1 LKPALAP
8 YAALKKPK
16 HLVSKFPITTM
27 REFDAQQLEH
37 HLKNTDSCP
46 LLLDVRQDWEYD
58 ICRLE
63 DSLLIPMAQIPAE
76 LNELDKDRETVVI
89 CHHGIRSRQIGYYLE
104 QAGFT
109 NVINL
114 NGGLDAWARII
125 DKNMAT
131 Y

>member
-1 LKPALAP
+1 
-8 YAALKKPK
+8 
-16 HLVSKFPITTM
+16 M
-27 REFDAQQLEH
+27 REFDAQQLEL
-37 HLKNTDSCP
+37 HLKDNGSCP

-58 ICRLE
+58 ICHLQG
-63 DSLLIPMAQIPAE
+63 SLLIPMAQIPTE
-76 LNELDKDRETVVI
+76 LDELDKDRETVVI

-104 QAGFT
+104 QAGFD

-114 NGGLDAWARII
+114 KGGLNAWAKII

>member
-1 LKPALAP
+1 
-8 YAALKKPK
+8 
-16 HLVSKFPITTM
+16 M
-27 REFDAQQLEH
+27 REFNAQQLEL
-37 HLKNTDSCP
+37 HLKDNGSCP

-58 ICRLE
+58 ICHLQG
-63 DSLLIPMAQIPAE
+63 SLLIPMAQIPTE
-76 LNELDKDRETVVI
+76 LDELDKDRETVVI

-104 QAGFT
+104 QAGFD

-114 NGGLDAWARII
+114 KGGLNAWAKII

>member
-1 LKPALAP
+1 
-8 YAALKKPK
+8 
-16 HLVSKFPITTM
+16 M
-27 REFDAQQLEH
+27 REFDALQLEQY
-37 HLKNTDSCP
+37 LKHAGAPP
-46 LLLDVRQDWEYD
+46 LLLDVRQNWEYD

-63 DSLLIPMAQIPAE
+63 DSQLIPMGQIPAQ
-76 LNELDKDRETVVI
+76 LDELDKDRETVVI

-104 QAGFT
+104 QAGFD

-114 NGGLDAWARII
+114 KGGLDAWAKII

>member
-1 LKPALAP
+1 
-8 YAALKKPK
+8 
-16 HLVSKFPITTM
+16 M
-27 REFDAQQLEH
+27 REFDAQQLEL
-37 HLKNTDSCP
+37 HLKDNGSCP

-58 ICRLE
+58 ICHLQG
-63 DSLLIPMAQIPAE
+63 SLLIPMAQIPTE
-76 LNELDKDRETVVI
+76 LDELDKDRETVVI

-104 QAGFT
+104 QVGFD

-114 NGGLDAWARII
+114 KGGLNAWAKII